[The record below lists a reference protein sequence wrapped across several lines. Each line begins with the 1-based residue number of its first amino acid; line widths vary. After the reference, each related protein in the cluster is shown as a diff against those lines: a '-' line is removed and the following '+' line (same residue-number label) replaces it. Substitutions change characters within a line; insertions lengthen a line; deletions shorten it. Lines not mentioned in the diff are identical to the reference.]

1 MFLSLLVSCVLQ
13 VPDVTPMDAHVKR
26 SSEGFTSVF
35 DVAEMDDGR
44 VLLTD
49 NRDRAIFIVDFS
61 APSVTPLGRE
71 GEGPKEYRSAFSILP
86 QPDGRFFV
94 YDTSLRRFLV
104 LAADGTIEGTQPFC
118 PPPLNSFSAPRG
130 PDGDGYLY
138 MSHREVSP
146 DGLAPD
152 AILYKWHPEMEDLQQ
167 IGTFSNY
174 APGQQG
180 RGFVPMPREDAWTVH
195 PDGRVGKLVAEDY
208 HWEWMDGRVSPPVD
222 FPKIRVGEE
231 EREAWLDEVYSRSAG
246 GSSSFRGG
254 TSSRTN
260 RRPVD
265 PGRFPRFVPPFN
277 GEYLPAAPW
286 GHVWVKVEVLSGPTL
301 TVFDVFD
308 GEGHH
313 LRRVSL
319 DGDARVVGFGSSVV
333 YIARKGEYDLEWL
346 EQYADGG

>member
-1 MFLSLLVSCVLQ
+1 MILSLLVSVALQ
-13 VPDVTPMDAHVKR
+13 VPDVTPLDAPNHR

-49 NRDRAIFIVDFS
+49 NRDRLLFIVDFS
-61 APSVTPLGRE
+61 APSVTPLGRA
-71 GEGPKEYRSAFSILP
+71 GEGPKEYRSAFSILS

-104 LAADGTIEGTQPFC
+104 VAADGSIQGTEPFN
-118 PPPLNSFSAPRG
+118 PPPLPGFSAPRG
-130 PDGDGYLY
+130 PDPEGYLY
-138 MSHREVSP
+138 LSHRVVST

-152 AILYKWHPEMEDLQQ
+152 AILYRWHPEREDFQQ
-167 IGTFSNY
+167 IGTFANY

-180 RGFVPMPREDAWTVH
+180 RGFVPMPREDAWTVQ

-208 HWEWMDGRVSPPVD
+208 HWAWMDGRVSAPVD
-222 FPKIRVGEE
+222 FPRIRVGEK
-231 EREAWLDEVYSRSAG
+231 EREAWLDELYSRSS
-246 GSSSFRGG
+246 GSASSFRGG
-254 TSSRTN
+254 GSSSAP

-265 PGRFPRFVPPFN
+265 PSRFPRYVPPFT
-277 GEYLPAAPW
+277 GDFIPAAPW
-286 GHVWVKVEVLSGPTL
+286 GDVWVKVEPLSDPSL

-308 GEGHH
+308 DEGHH

-319 DGDARVVGFGSSVV
+319 EGDARVVGFGSSVV
-333 YIARKGEYDLEWL
+333 YIARKDHYDLEWL
-346 EQYADGG
+346 EAYAAG